1 MKAQRF
7 ALFDPRTTG
16 KMWPEPNDDPNIPY
30 VWSMSGYRRNEG
42 EATPAP
48 VPEPSVERPEVS
60 AFDRVADHL
69 GELDLESEAGD
80 VDWANADDDLS
91 EYIRIKILEA
101 PELSA
106 TQVNELLTALR
117 SIIVRYCPEDA
128 CQNTRAILD
137 SYFSSGIDSSPR
149 PKMSKVAIATLFGLS
164 CCGAYAG
171 YRAVKAQK
179 SLGNIATDTALGLT
193 GVGLFLTE
201 RGGV

>member
-30 VWSMSGYRRNEG
+30 VWGMSGYRRNEG
-42 EATPAP
+42 EAVPTP

-60 AFDRVADHL
+60 VYDRIAGQLLDMEAESRA
-69 GELDLESEAGD
+69 GE
-80 VDWANADDDLS
+80 VDWANADDYLS
-91 EYIRIKILEA
+91 EFVRESILEA
-101 PELSA
+101 PELNA

-117 SIIVRYCPEDA
+117 SIIVRDCPEDA